1 MKHHSKL
8 HNKLVLTYYRT
19 RCDRRHALVCV
30 IIHCFKITQ
39 KTLVF
44 DVSDKQGHCSGT
56 CAHSVLAGQQEGA
69 HKTASEYLQS
79 ASAKMMLGFLPPSSR
94 VTLFRLLF
102 PAASWISLPT
112 CGGSRGCISSFTCWD
127 LHCQALLNLPIS
139 GKLSLINP
147 AGKHF
152 QPHTHPST
160 SLQANWNRSAT

>member
-1 MKHHSKL
+1 M
-8 HNKLVLTYYRT
+8 
-19 RCDRRHALVCV
+19 
-30 IIHCFKITQ
+30 
-39 KTLVF
+39 VF

-56 CAHSVLAGQQEGA
+56 CAHTVLAGQQEGA

-127 LHCQALLNLPIS
+127 LRCRASLNLPIS

-147 AGKHF
+147 TA
-152 QPHTHPST
+152 QTTLPVLHTHTHTHGTHARTYTPPLAST
-160 SLQANWNRSAT
+160 ETGEQPQLTAEISISGPGGCGEEEGTLCL